1 LRTISWIDRRITT
14 PAFIAQLVTGLLL
27 VATIDLD
34 LLRAAWLELSLGI
47 YVLLTVLAMT
57 VYAPSFRRQRD
68 VAEAIAAGAGDEAD
82 YDAASAKAT
91 RWGAIVALLTLAIL
105 VLMVWKPALWS

>member
-1 LRTISWIDRRITT
+1 
-14 PAFIAQLVTGLLL
+14 LLL

-68 VAEAIAAGAGDEAD
+68 VAEAIAADAGDEAD